1 MQWGKGGRDMKIET
15 PDVQVSLSILL
26 AQCFVIAYD
35 YETGDIKYLL
45 DMHKALGSVTGA
57 T

>member
-1 MQWGKGGRDMKIET
+1 MKRET

-26 AQCFVIAYD
+26 AQCFVIVYD

>member
-1 MQWGKGGRDMKIET
+1 MQWGKGDRDMKRET

-26 AQCFVIAYD
+26 TQCFIIVYD

-45 DMHKALGSVTGA
+45 DMHKALGSITD
-57 T
+57 TT

>member
-1 MQWGKGGRDMKIET
+1 MKRET
-15 PDVQVSLSILL
+15 PDVQVSLPILF
-26 AQCFVIAYD
+26 AQCFVIVYD